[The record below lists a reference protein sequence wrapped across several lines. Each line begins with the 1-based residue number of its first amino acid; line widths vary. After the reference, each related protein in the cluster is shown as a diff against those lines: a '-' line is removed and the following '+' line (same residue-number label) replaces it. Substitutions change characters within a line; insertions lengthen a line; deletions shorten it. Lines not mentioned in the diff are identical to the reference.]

1 MLLHENIK
9 MVLNKNS
16 SLVPKDLIFALES
29 SLKKI
34 NNQSGK
40 TSDKM
45 TIQKGLYAE
54 CHSAEC
60 RYVECRGALQN
71 GQ

>member
-1 MLLHENIK
+1 MI
-9 MVLNKNS
+9 LNKNS
-16 SLVPKDLIFALES
+16 SLVVKDLIFALRS

-34 NNQSGK
+34 NNKSGK

-45 TIQKGLYAE
+45 TSQKGLYAE
-54 CHSAEC
+54 CHNA
-60 RYVECRGALQN
+60 ECRGALQN